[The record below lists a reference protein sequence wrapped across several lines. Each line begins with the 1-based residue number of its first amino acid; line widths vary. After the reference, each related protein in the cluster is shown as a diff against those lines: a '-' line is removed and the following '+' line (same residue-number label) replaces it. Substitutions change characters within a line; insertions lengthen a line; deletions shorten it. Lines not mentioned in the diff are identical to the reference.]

1 MATQVC
7 YRSNAELGRP
17 LHIQDQRAETAQG
30 VAKFFLRGPFFIRPG
45 LFEFSF
51 RALQLPEECRLGLLL

>member
-1 MATQVC
+1 MAIQFC
-7 YRSNAELGRP
+7 YRSDAELGRP

-30 VAKFFLRGPFFIRPG
+30 GAKFFLCGPFFIRPG

-51 RALQLPEECRLGLLL
+51 RALQLSEECRLGLLL